1 VHQQAGRVGLLD
13 QRGDLGRPA
22 VGVAADDLVLL
33 RADRVGVTG
42 DLGQP
47 AGVIRSA

>member
-1 VHQQAGRVGLLD
+1 VHRQAGRVGLLD
-13 QRGDLGRPA
+13 QRGGLGQPA

-42 DLGQP
+42 DLGRP
-47 AGVIRSA
+47 GRRVRSA